1 MNVPVIIYTV
11 AKILAIISLVI
22 EIGISIASVFLIGDE
37 ADKNIQA
44 LDGIFTSGIRVRN
57 SVFCFL
63 ILLFLVANKQ
73 DSVKGLSVLVS
84 ISSVCKLYAIGS
96 LVVLAVGII
105 VSLYVA
111 GKRVRSEN
119 TKNYVK
125 KIWHSGLISALLG
138 FGIAY
143 FFYIP

>member
-22 EIGISIASVFLIGDE
+22 EIGISSISVFLIGDGT
-37 ADKNIQA
+37 DNKIQA

-57 SVFCFL
+57 SAVCFL
-63 ILLFLVANKQ
+63 VLLFFVANKQ
-73 DSVKGLSVLVS
+73 ISVKGLSVLAS
-84 ISSVCKLYAIGS
+84 ISSVCKLYAMGS
-96 LVVLAVGII
+96 LAVLVVGII
-105 VSLYVA
+105 VSLYIA
-111 GKRVRSEN
+111 GRRVRNEN
-119 TKNYVK
+119 TKNYGK
-125 KIWHSGLISALLG
+125 KIWHSGLVSALLG

>member
-22 EIGISIASVFLIGDE
+22 EIGISIVSIFLIGDGT
-37 ADKNIQA
+37 DNNIQA
-44 LDGIFTSGIRVRN
+44 LDGIFMSGIRVRN
-57 SVFCFL
+57 SAFCFL
-63 ILLFLVANKQ
+63 ILLFFVANKQ
-73 DSVKGLSVLVS
+73 VSVKGLSVLAS

-96 LVVLAVGII
+96 LIVLIVGII
-105 VSLYVA
+105 VSLYIV

-119 TKNYVK
+119 TKNYGK

>member
-22 EIGISIASVFLIGDE
+22 EIGISSISVFLIGDGT
-37 ADKNIQA
+37 DYKIQA

-57 SVFCFL
+57 SAFCFL
-63 ILLFLVANKQ
+63 ILLFFISNKQ
-73 DSVKGLSVLVS
+73 ISVKGLSVLVS
-84 ISSVCKLYAIGS
+84 ISSVCKLYAMGS
-96 LVVLAVGII
+96 LVVLVIGII
-105 VSLYVA
+105 VSLYIA
-111 GKRVRSEN
+111 GKRVRNEN
-119 TKNYVK
+119 TKNYGK
-125 KIWHSGLISALLG
+125 KIWHSGLASALLG

>member
-22 EIGISIASVFLIGDE
+22 EIGISSISVFLIGDG
-37 ADKNIQA
+37 ADNKIQA

-57 SVFCFL
+57 SAVFFL
-63 ILLFLVANKQ
+63 VLLFFVANKQ
-73 DSVKGLSVLVS
+73 ISVKGLSVLAS
-84 ISSVCKLYAIGS
+84 ISSVCKLYAMGS
-96 LVVLAVGII
+96 LAVLVVGII
-105 VSLYVA
+105 VSLYIA
-111 GKRVRSEN
+111 GRRVRNEN
-119 TKNYVK
+119 TKNYGK
-125 KIWHSGLISALLG
+125 KIWHSGLVSALLG